1 MTPGGC
7 QFWSSLRPPLGPGCA
22 AGWWQEGL
30 RPPSLAK
37 AQPRHG
43 GDACAAGKAD
53 GFCGREESF
62 FPLLNPDVKL
72 ELACRAV
79 GREEAGNTFHRRGG
93 EKGRGPGAAVWPWLA
108 HAGCCGKET
117 GPALDPDGSHQK
129 KSCWTGCPGAPV
141 TVSGMKKASHA
152 QIPCQ
157 MICAPAV
164 LELRQGDRCAGYRR
178 PEIRWCCGRSWCE
191 RMNGVNAVEW
201 GIPMAE
207 QII

>member
-7 QFWSSLRPPLGPGCA
+7 QFWSSLRPPLSPGCA
-22 AGWWQEGL
+22 AGWWQEEL

-43 GDACAAGKAD
+43 GDACAAGKTD

-93 EKGRGPGAAVWPWLA
+93 GKGRGPGVALWPRLA
-108 HAGCCGKET
+108 HTSCCGKET
-117 GPALDPDGSHQK
+117 GPGQQLPGEEMLDMLP
-129 KSCWTGCPGAPV
+129 
-141 TVSGMKKASHA
+141 
-152 QIPCQ
+152 
-157 MICAPAV
+157 
-164 LELRQGDRCAGYRR
+164 RC
-178 PEIRWCCGRSWCE
+178 CCGCVWEEESLPCTDHVR
-191 RMNGVNAVEW
+191 
-201 GIPMAE
+201 
-207 QII
+207 